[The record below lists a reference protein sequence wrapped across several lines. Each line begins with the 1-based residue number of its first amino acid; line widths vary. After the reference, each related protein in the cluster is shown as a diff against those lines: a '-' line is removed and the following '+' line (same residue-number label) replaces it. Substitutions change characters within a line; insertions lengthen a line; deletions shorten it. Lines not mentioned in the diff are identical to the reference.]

1 MTNLRSLAALCGS
14 LFLLVV
20 VQQASSAPIQTQPVQ
35 SGASRGSVSS
45 STTAPLAS
53 AEKAASAGT
62 DADLGSLAHEQAVMK
77 SSYCAD
83 CHPAEYAE
91 HEQTTHGRAF
101 TDEEA
106 RLATGR
112 FSQADCIICHTP
124 RPIFES
130 GIGNNPIRRH
140 FDLEEGNS
148 CMTCHWKEG
157 QDYSRFTGG
166 TECKS
171 AFDPRVGEV
180 EACASCHRNHGT
192 PFQWAEAKNGRLA
205 GNVCIDCHM
214 PEVERAV
221 AVGGPVRSVRS
232 HLFPASR
239 SETQLRRAYDY
250 SARLDGNEVVVT
262 ITNKGAGHN
271 FPTELK
277 QRSIESLVVVK
288 DESGKEIGRSRMTF
302 RDPYKRPYGLT
313 LPVNTQIPS
322 GESREHRVPI
332 GVANGTVLCD
342 LHYKLY
348 YPIEDFH
355 PDLARRLE
363 SRVLPFSNL
372 EPSTKPI
379 ESEPEVRVQT
389 PENIPPE
396 LAGPANLVDYAH
408 PPIGT
413 VDVDVPK
420 GSAPED
426 IEQLIALFQF
436 PVPQA
441 NVEARKQLVKI
452 GLPAVPALIEGMGSW
467 DNKTFNQSMAVL
479 EKIGAPAVPAVVEA
493 LESEQLYVRLHACDM
508 LGRMAL
514 PAEQVAEPLKVSL
527 ERPNALDRSAA
538 ASAVGECGVTARVPE
553 LRKRLLEDRDP
564 DVVRACARALAQLGA
579 HEAVADLRAAFERFD
594 WPETRRDLAD
604 ALARLGDPSGIPTLI
619 RSLDLD
625 DDLVRESCFE
635 TLFDATGKHFGY
647 QPLAPRDERL
657 AAISQFERWWTREGG
672 PQALR
677 KPIAVPLKIR
687 MEVHQI
693 VLTIGGTDGTI
704 VPGDDQALYARLL
717 EIGVPAVPGLA
728 RVALKFPSGFSEK
741 RIFACRALGEIGHQ
755 DAVPALMWALRDPV
769 VATAAWACDALA
781 KIGDEAALPAVQRYY
796 AALIALA
803 STNRWPDAA
812 GSRESLIAQAAVTRF
827 KLGDEDAEQDLIASV
842 LAEDMTARQVAC
854 AALRSRYGTQFEI
867 DPAAPLE
874 ARRAAIIRWQGEE
887 SGSR

>member
-1 MTNLRSLAALCGS
+1 MNIPRSLAVSCGS
-14 LFLLVV
+14 LLLLAVL
-20 VQQASSAPIQTQPVQ
+20 QGSGLAFPRAHPIQ
-35 SGASRGSVSS
+35 SGPSRGGAPSS
-45 STTAPLAS
+45 PSP
-53 AEKAASAGT
+53 AASAGKSSEI
-62 DADLGSLAHEQAVMK
+62 GSLAHEQEVMK
-77 SSYCAD
+77 SAYCAD

-101 TDEEA
+101 TDEEV

-112 FSQADCIICHTP
+112 FSQSDCIICHTP

-140 FDLEEGNS
+140 FDLEEGNT

-166 TECKS
+166 AQCKS

-205 GNVCIDCHM
+205 DNVCIDCHM
-214 PEVERAV
+214 PFVEREV

-250 SARLDGNEVVVT
+250 GARLEGNEVVVT

-277 QRSIESLVVVK
+277 QRSVESLVIVK
-288 DESGKEIGRSRMTF
+288 DESGQEIGRSRMTF

-332 GVANGTVLCD
+332 AVANGTVLCE

-363 SRVLPFSNL
+363 SRVLAFSNL
-372 EPSTKPI
+372 EPSQKPI
-379 ESEPEVRVQT
+379 ETEPEVKVQT
-389 PENIPPE
+389 PENISPE

-413 VDVDVPK
+413 VEVDVPQ

-426 IEQLIALFQF
+426 IAQLIALFQF

-441 NVEARKQLVKI
+441 NVAARKRLVEI
-452 GLPAVPALIEGMGSW
+452 GLPAVPALIEALGSW
-467 DNKTFNQSMAVL
+467 DNKTFNQAMGVL

-493 LESEQLYVRLHACDM
+493 LGNEQLYVRLHACDM
-508 LGRMAL
+508 LGRLAL
-514 PAEQVAEPLKVSL
+514 PAEQVAEPLKLSL
-527 ERPNALDRSAA
+527 ERSNALDRSAA
-538 ASAVGECGVTARVPE
+538 ALAIGECAVTARIPE
-553 LRKRLLEDRDP
+553 LRKRVLEDRDP
-564 DVVRACARALAQLGA
+564 DVVRFAARALAQLGA
-579 HEAVADLRAAFERFD
+579 HDAVADLRAASERFD

-619 RSLDLD
+619 RSLDLE

-635 TLFDATGKHFGY
+635 TLFDVTGKHFGY
-647 QPLAPRDERL
+647 LPLAPRDERL
-657 AAISQFERWWTREGG
+657 ASIAQFERWWSKEGG

-677 KPIAVPLKIR
+677 KPIAVNPKAR
-687 MEVHQI
+687 AEVHQI
-693 VLTIGGTDGTI
+693 VLTIGGTDGTL
-704 VPGDDQALYARLL
+704 VPGDDNALYARLL
-717 EIGVPAVPGLA
+717 EIGVPAVPALA
-728 RVALKFPSGFSEK
+728 RVGLKFPSGFSEK
-741 RIFACRALGEIGHQ
+741 RIFACRALGEIGHL
-755 DAVPALMWALRDPV
+755 DAVPALAWALRDPV
-769 VATAAWACDALA
+769 IATAAWACDALS
-781 KIGDEAALPAVQRYY
+781 KIGDEAALPAVQRYH
-796 AALIALA
+796 ASLIALA
-803 STNRWPDAA
+803 ATDRWPDAA
-812 GSRESLIAQAAVTRF
+812 GSRDGLIAQAAATRYR
-827 KLGDEDAEQDLIASV
+827 LGDASV
-842 LAEDMTARQVAC
+842 ESDLLAFTLVEEPVARRVAY
-854 AALRSRYGTQFEI
+854 AALHARYGSQFDV
-867 DPAAPLE
+867 DPEASLE
-874 ARRAAIIRWQGEE
+874 ERRAALIRWQSVE